1 MSKLQGPS
9 YAPRGNVKR
18 AVVFLHGYG
27 SDGQDLISLAPY
39 LAKDMPDTAF
49 FAPNGPQ
56 PTVMGFGYQW
66 FSDAGG
72 TFLDRPGIDKAVE
85 LLQDYL
91 EENVYGPHGLTP
103 DRVALVGFSMGTMTA
118 LHVAPRMVGG
128 CKCVVGFSG
137 KMVFADDLENL
148 AQQEHSPPKMPILL
162 IHGMDDDVVPFKA
175 SEEACK
181 ALKENGF
188 EVQCELIENL
198 AHSIDETGINRCVA
212 FLKDNLEIL

>member
-9 YAPRGNVKR
+9 YAPRGNVRR

-56 PTVMGFGYQW
+56 PTAMGMGYQW

-72 TFLDRPGIDKAVE
+72 TFLDKPGIDKAVD

-91 EENVYGPHGLTP
+91 EEEVYGPHGLTP

-118 LHVAPRMVGG
+118 LHVAPRMIGG

-137 KMVFADDLENL
+137 KMVFADELNNIERE
-148 AQQEHSPPKMPILL
+148 AKMPILL
-162 IHGMDDDVVPFKA
+162 IHGMDDDVVPYKA
-175 SEEACK
+175 SEEAHK
-181 ALKENGF
+181 ALKEHGF
-188 EVQCELIENL
+188 DVQLELIENL
-198 AHSIDETGINRCVA
+198 PHSIDETGINRCVE
-212 FLKDNLEIL
+212 FLKDQLELL

>member
-1 MSKLQGPS
+1 MSELQGPS
-9 YAPRGNVKR
+9 YAPRGNVRR

-56 PTVMGFGYQW
+56 RTTMGMGYQW

-72 TFLDRPGIDKAVE
+72 TFKDKPGIDKAVD

-91 EENVYGPHGLTP
+91 EEHVYGPLNLTP

-118 LHVAPRMVGG
+118 LHVAPRLVGG
-128 CKCVVGFSG
+128 CNSVVGFSG
-137 KMVFADDLENL
+137 KMMFTEELTNIDREA
-148 AQQEHSPPKMPILL
+148 KMPILL
-162 IHGMDDDVVPFKA
+162 IHGMDDDVVPYHA
-175 SEEACK
+175 SVEAEK
-181 ALKENGF
+181 ALSDNGF
-188 EVQCELIENL
+188 DVQLELIENL
-198 AHSIDETGINRCVA
+198 PHSIDETGINRCVE
-212 FLKDNLEIL
+212 FLKDNLELL